1 MNQSGDLCMW
11 YKGNGVI
18 SLVDV
23 KNFEEIRTIEG
34 VAGKK
39 FIFKDEKLIFLE
51 QNVIRK
57 LVAWDDFSK
66 IVTLNLHD
74 KATRDEIYLTICDL
88 NYNKLLFSQ
97 EYTSFTRK
105 ILF

>member
-39 FIFKDEKLIFLE
+39 LIF
-51 QNVIRK
+51 
-57 LVAWDDFSK
+57 
-66 IVTLNLHD
+66 
-74 KATRDEIYLTICDL
+74 
-88 NYNKLLFSQ
+88 
-97 EYTSFTRK
+97 
-105 ILF
+105 

>member
-1 MNQSGDLCMW
+1 MNESGDLCMW

-23 KNFEEIRTIEG
+23 KTFEEIRSIEG
-34 VAGKK
+34 VAGKIIIERK
-39 FIFKDEKLIFLE
+39 YFSDYLIE

-57 LVAWDDFSK
+57 LVAWTDFSK
-66 IVTLNLHD
+66 IATLNLHD

-88 NYNKLLFSQ
+88 NYNKLLFS
-97 EYTSFTRK
+97 
-105 ILF
+105 